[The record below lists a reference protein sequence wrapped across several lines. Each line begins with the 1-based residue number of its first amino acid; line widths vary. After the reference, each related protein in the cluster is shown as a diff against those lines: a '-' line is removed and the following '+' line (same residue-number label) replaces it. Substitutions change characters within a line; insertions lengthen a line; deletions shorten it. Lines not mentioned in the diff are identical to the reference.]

1 MEYAPGI
8 SQLAGLLADPGRA
21 AMLWAL
27 MDGSA
32 RPAGELA
39 LIAGLSASST
49 SGHLARLSEGGLL
62 AVESRG
68 RNRYYRLAAPE
79 IGVAIEALATA
90 SLVSQPPRVRAVP
103 VSRGTPPALRQ
114 ARTCYDHLAGE
125 LAVGL
130 FERMSRAG
138 WLAVDGTRIDLTGDG
153 SQAIAQLG
161 IDLDATRR
169 KRRQFAC
176 TCPDWSE
183 RKPHLGG
190 ALGAA
195 MLETMLEKGWIEPTH
210 ASRALRVTPRG
221 HREIG
226 KVAA

>member
-1 MEYAPGI
+1 M
-8 SQLAGLLADPGRA
+8 
-21 AMLWAL
+21 
-27 MDGSA
+27 A
-32 RPAGELA
+32 R
-39 LIAGLSASST
+39 
-49 SGHLARLSEGGLL
+49 
-62 AVESRG
+62 
-68 RNRYYRLAAPE
+68 
-79 IGVAIEALATA
+79 
-90 SLVSQPPRVRAVP
+90 
-103 VSRGTPPALRQ
+103 
-114 ARTCYDHLAGE
+114 
-125 LAVGL
+125 
-130 FERMSRAG
+130 
-138 WLAVDGTRIDLTGDG
+138 
-153 SQAIAQLG
+153 LG